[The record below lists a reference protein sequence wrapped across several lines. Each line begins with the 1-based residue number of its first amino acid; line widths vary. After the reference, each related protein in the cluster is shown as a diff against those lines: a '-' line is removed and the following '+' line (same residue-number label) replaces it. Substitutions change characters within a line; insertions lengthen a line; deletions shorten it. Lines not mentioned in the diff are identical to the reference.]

1 MTRDATRPASVA
13 LVVFLSCTAQFMVV
27 LDVSV
32 MNVALPTI
40 QGALGFDAASVQW
53 VVNGYGLAFAG
64 FLLLGGRLADLYGLR
79 KVLVAGLAMFAT
91 ASLVG
96 GFAGTAAVLV
106 AARAVQGLGAAV
118 LAPATLTLLTSA
130 VPEGPARVRAI
141 AWWAAVGL
149 AGGTCGN
156 LLGGAITEFASWRW
170 ILLINAPLSAAA
182 IAIALRRL
190 HNRSGRPADSRL
202 DLPGA
207 VTAALGLTAFTYAI
221 VESRDRGADP
231 AILVTLGVG
240 VLALA
245 VFVAVET
252 RFAQT
257 PLFPLRLLRARAV
270 SIGNLLVALAAAC
283 LMPMWYFLAFL
294 MQDGLGYTALQT
306 GMGFLPHTLITM
318 AVGARV
324 APCLMRRFDARSLI
338 AVGAAIAALG
348 FGWQGLNASAF
359 DGGYVQEILG
369 PAILI
374 SVGGGL
380 LNTPITATVTTGV
393 AYTDAGAASGLMN
406 TAKQIGGAIGL
417 AALVVIAS
425 SPTGVAHDLAYDTA
439 FAAMALILVAV
450 GAGGWFLPRQE
461 QEPDQHG

>member
-1 MTRDATRPASVA
+1 VA

-40 QGALGFDAASVQW
+40 QAALGFDAVSVQW

-79 KVLVAGLAMFAT
+79 RVLVAGLMVFAT

-96 GFAGTAAVLV
+96 GLAGTPAALV
-106 AARAVQGLGAAV
+106 AARAIQGIGAAV
-118 LAPATLTLLTSA
+118 LAPATLTLLTTA
-130 VPEGPARVRAI
+130 IPEGPERIRAI
-141 AWWAAVGL
+141 AWWTAVGL
-149 AGGTCGN
+149 AGGTSGN

-170 ILLINAPLSAAA
+170 TLLINVPLGAAA
-182 IAIALRRL
+182 IALALRRL
-190 HNRSGRPADSRL
+190 HDRSSRPASRRL

-207 VTAALGLTAFTYAI
+207 VTAVLGLTALTYAI
-221 VESRDRGADP
+221 VEAGDRGWTDP
-231 AILVTLGVG
+231 AILATLVAG
-240 VLALA
+240 VLALS
-245 VFVAVET
+245 VFAAVET
-252 RFAQT
+252 RFT
-257 PLFPLRLLRARAV
+257 RNPLFPLRLLRARAV

-283 LMPMWYFLAFL
+283 LMPMWFFLAFL

-306 GMGFLPHTLITM
+306 GLGFLPHTLITM
-318 AVGARV
+318 AVGVRV
-324 APCLMRRFDARSLI
+324 APLLMRRFDARAVI

-348 FGWQGLNASAF
+348 FGWQGLTAGAL
-359 DGGYVQEILG
+359 DGSYVQEILG
-369 PAILI
+369 PAVLI

-380 LNTPITATVTTGV
+380 LNTPITATVTSGV
-393 AYTDAGAASGLMN
+393 ARCDAGAASGLMN

-417 AALVVIAS
+417 ATLVAAS
-425 SPTGVAHDLAYDTA
+425 SGLTGVAHGLAYDTA

-450 GAGGWFLPRQE
+450 GAGAWFVPRRE
-461 QEPDQHG
+461 QAPDQAG